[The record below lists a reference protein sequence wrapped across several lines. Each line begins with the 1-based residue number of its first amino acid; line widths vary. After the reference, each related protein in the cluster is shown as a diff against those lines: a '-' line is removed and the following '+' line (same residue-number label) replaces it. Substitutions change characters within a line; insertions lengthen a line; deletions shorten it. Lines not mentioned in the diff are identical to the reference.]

1 MKTRI
6 LAVLLALAVVLA
18 LALPALAAVPADTV
32 PYNAMRPARP

>member
-32 PYNAMRPARP
+32 PYSTGTAP